1 MNEEKRNSKNSF
13 ELEGNVANISDI
25 YVNKN
30 GKKSLR
36 FDLGQNDND
45 NSEFIPII
53 IKGNLVD
60 SYAEEIK
67 KGNWIT
73 VKGRI
78 SSYLKDVERDGETHK
93 EKATDIIGFEITDRT
108 NNKKYTS
115 DGNVQELKSNK
126 EMER

>member
-108 NNKKYTS
+108 NNKRYTS
-115 DGNVQELKSNK
+115 DGNVQELKNNK

>member
-13 ELEGNVANISDI
+13 ELEGNIANIGEI
-25 YVNKN
+25 YTNKN

-36 FDLGQNDND
+36 FDLGQNNND
-45 NSEFIPII
+45 KSEFIPII

-60 SYAEEIK
+60 SYAEEIQ

-73 VKGRI
+73 VKGKI
-78 SSYLKDVERDGETHK
+78 TSYLKDVEKDGISYK
-93 EKATDIIGFEITDRT
+93 EKTTDIIGFEIIDRT
-108 NNKKYTS
+108 NNKKYS
-115 DGNVQELKSNK
+115 FDGNVQELNDNK

>member
-1 MNEEKRNSKNSF
+1 M
-13 ELEGNVANISDI
+13 
-25 YVNKN
+25 
-30 GKKSLR
+30 
-36 FDLGQNDND
+36 
-45 NSEFIPII
+45 
-53 IKGNLVD
+53 VD

-108 NNKKYTS
+108 NNKRYTS
-115 DGNVQELKSNK
+115 DGNVQELKNNK